1 MGTPRVRLAIVV
13 YGGLTALAFVWAFA
27 RGNPDLYHHP
37 RPLLDLGFPG
47 STALAAALGCF
58 AGVLVVLLTR
68 VFVRHMRWARRL
80 HGEFRTVLGPL
91 RAGEIGMLALTSS
104 VGEELFFRGALQPAI
119 GFVAAS
125 VLFGLVHIGPIRT
138 FWPWTL
144 WALVMGFVF
153 GGMYALTGEILAPL
167 IAHFVINYENLH
179 FIDNYD
185 PERIERHSI
194 GPRLAPPPERKPDA
208 P

>member
-1 MGTPRVRLAIVV
+1 VWRTHLGGESLLYASADPTGIDPVGDVAKGLVAALVV
-13 YGGLTALAFVWAFA
+13 VILSRWLTLRTRAGAALAEALA
-27 RGNPDLYHHP
+27 GALG
-37 RPLLDLGFPG
+37 PLTPAQVLV
-47 STALAAALGCF
+47 LAAASG
-58 AGVLVVLLTR
+58 
-68 VFVRHMRWARRL
+68 
-80 HGEFRTVLGPL
+80 
-91 RAGEIGMLALTSS
+91 I
-104 VGEELFFRGALQPAI
+104 GEELFFRGALQPAV
-119 GFVAAS
+119 GFVVS
-125 VLFGLVHIGPIRT
+125 SLVFGLVHIGPIRT

-185 PERIERHSI
+185 PERVERHSL
-194 GPRLAPPPERKPDA
+194 GPRLAPPPERKPEA